1 FPGLFLFG
9 VRGLQPSGMTELLPL
24 FLTLTG
30 RTVVLVG
37 GGRVAAGK
45 LRQLVAAGASVI
57 VVAPEIRDQLVQA
70 PPARGTA
77 TVRLRPFEPSDLDG
91 AWLVVAAATPDVN
104 SAVAAA
110 AEERHLFVNAVDDP
124 PNASAYLSGVV
135 RRDGVTIAISTSGDA
150 PALTSLLREGLDA
163 LLPRDLTAWMDRAR
177 AERVVWR
184 RDVVPMDQRKPR
196 LLHALNAIYGPTP
209 EGAPGVPWLHAPE
222 DSWL

>member
-1 FPGLFLFG
+1 
-9 VRGLQPSGMTELLPL
+9 MTELLPL

-70 PPARGTA
+70 AQASGTV

-135 RRDGVTIAISTSGDA
+135 RRDGV
-150 PALTSLLREGLDA
+150 
-163 LLPRDLTAWMDRAR
+163 
-177 AERVVWR
+177 
-184 RDVVPMDQRKPR
+184 PMDDRKPR
-196 LLHALNAIYGPTP
+196 LLRALNAIYEHAGAGDVKNGEAPIVTSSAIAAGERGPR
-209 EGAPGVPWLHAPE
+209 VPWLDAPE